1 MDMDASVKALARL
14 GLTNLDLPRLDCDS
28 DKKSSSDSS
37 AQEAAAASRVTGAAS
52 SSGDSVDIGS
62 EDGSQDSLAVE
73 VDAEVP
79 SSMSSMD
86 DDDEYDVEDDFLRR
100 QTDDR

>member
-1 MDMDASVKALARL
+1 MDASVKALARL
-14 GLTNLDLPRLDCDS
+14 GLTNLDLPRLNCDS
-28 DKKSSSDSS
+28 DKRSSPHALALD
-37 AQEAAAASRVTGAAS
+37 AAAASRVAGAAS
-52 SSGDSVDIGS
+52 SSSDSVEVGS